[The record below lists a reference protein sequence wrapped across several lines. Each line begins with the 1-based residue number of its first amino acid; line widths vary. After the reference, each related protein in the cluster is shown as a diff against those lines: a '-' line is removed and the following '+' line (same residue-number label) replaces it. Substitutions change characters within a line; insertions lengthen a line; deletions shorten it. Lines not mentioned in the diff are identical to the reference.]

1 MIHHF
6 CFALGPGNGASSSN
20 PRDYFHAPVSL
31 IDNLR
36 QSHSGVRT
44 DSLGE
49 SVAPKHSLSSG
60 RIPELDGLRGILAWT
75 VVWSHI
81 LICCGWFGPILGGHN
96 VLNETAESAVDI
108 FMLLSGFA
116 ITRLLLVERGS
127 WASFFRGRV
136 CRIVPAYWLALA
148 AGIALN
154 GWLGANLRHLPPTVD
169 AQAFAAICDLGAA
182 RPWTDGILHF
192 LLLHG
197 LVPGALLPGEPYTF
211 LGVAWSLSL
220 EWQFYCVA
228 PLALILALR
237 TRWGFAILAILAC
250 AGAVFCESLIS
261 SFSNAFLPVKAAFF
275 LVGAIS
281 YVSVMQNKRND
292 RALLWLAGSCGL
304 LATLWLVGSR
314 KPIESFLPLTVWGIV
329 LLAVRFQCFAHLR
342 LLLDSRPLQYL
353 GRVSYSTYLFH
364 GPVITVVQAA
374 IWRWIR
380 PASQTQ
386 LFLETVVP
394 AIVGTLIVS
403 ELSWRLVERP
413 FQRLGRGRHQ
423 HH

>member
-1 MIHHF
+1 MF
-6 CFALGPGNGASSSN
+6 
-20 PRDYFHAPVSL
+20 L
-31 IDNLR
+31 IANLR
-36 QSHSGVRT
+36 RSHSGVRT
-44 DSLGE
+44 NSLGE
-49 SVAPKHSLSSG
+49 SVAPKHSFSGG
-60 RIPELDGLRGILAWT
+60 RIPELDGIRGILAWT

-96 VLNETAESAVDI
+96 VLNEIAESAVDI

-116 ITRLLLVERGS
+116 ITRLLLVERES
-127 WASFFRGRV
+127 WPRFFRGRI

-192 LLLHG
+192 LLLQG

-228 PLALILALR
+228 PVALILAMR
-237 TRWGFAILAILAC
+237 TRWGFAILAILAG
-250 AGAVFCESLIS
+250 AGALFFENLIS

-292 RALLWLAGSCGL
+292 RAILWLAGSCGL
-304 LATLWLVGSR
+304 LATLWLLGSR
-314 KPIESFLPLTVWGIV
+314 RPIESFLPLAVWGFV
-329 LLAVRFQCFAHLR
+329 LFAVRFQSFANLR

-380 PASQTQ
+380 PTSQTQ

-403 ELSWRLVERP
+403 EVSWRFVERP
-413 FQRLGRGRHQ
+413 FQRLGRGNRRHPEADPDEIHRDIPVAQ
-423 HH
+423 